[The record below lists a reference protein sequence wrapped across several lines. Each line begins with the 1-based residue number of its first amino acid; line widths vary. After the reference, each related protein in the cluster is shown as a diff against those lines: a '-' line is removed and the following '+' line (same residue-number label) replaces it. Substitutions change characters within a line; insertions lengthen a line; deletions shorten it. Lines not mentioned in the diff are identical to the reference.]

1 MQQPWSL
8 SPNIDFP
15 ELLEIFGESIP
26 LMVGYFI
33 SFLITKILAG
43 LPTII
48 LRVGALSRMLFL
60 RTFFSESKLTQRELD
75 EVYRKE
81 NIQYGWEVCCT
92 CLIISLLNLSV
103 PDLFLFRI
111 CSTKYNTTLH
121 SLFNIFEK
129 AWKIQHLTQRSAA
142 KIQYVYTDEV
152 WTYP

>member
-1 MQQPWSL
+1 
-8 SPNIDFP
+8 
-15 ELLEIFGESIP
+15 
-26 LMVGYFI
+26 MVGYFI

-111 CSTKYNTTLH
+111 CSTKYNMALH
-121 SLFNIFEK
+121 SLFNIIEK
-129 AWKIQHLTQRSAA
+129 ARIIKYLTRRCAA
-142 KIQYVYTDEV
+142 EIQYVRTNFERSRKRQY
-152 WTYP
+152 